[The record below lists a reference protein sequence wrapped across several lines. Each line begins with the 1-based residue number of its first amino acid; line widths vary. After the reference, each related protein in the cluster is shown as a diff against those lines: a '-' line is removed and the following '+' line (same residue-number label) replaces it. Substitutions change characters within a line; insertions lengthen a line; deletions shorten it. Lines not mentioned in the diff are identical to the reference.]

1 MPLRPHRTKVV
12 EPFQWSLP
20 PADAPGRELRT
31 QLPHPEADTGKPP
44 LLFVHGV
51 GHGAWC
57 FDQHWMAAAA
67 AQGWPCYA
75 VSLRG
80 HGASAGA
87 EQLPRATLRDYVHD
101 VLQAIT
107 ELPAPPVLVGHSM
120 GALIVQRVLERYTA
134 APAAVLLAPAGD
146 RHGLRIVARLA
157 RRRPWQLVRATV
169 GRTLWFDGRL
179 LVSTEVPD
187 EVADAYAA
195 RQSPESPL
203 AQYQVVL
210 PRRRW
215 TAACPVLVLGGGADE
230 IVPPV
235 DVIRTARRFG
245 TRAVMFSGLG
255 HDLMLEARWRQP
267 LQTML
272 DWLERTTVRAAP
284 PRAQPA

>member
-1 MPLRPHRTKVV
+1 MPLRPSRTKVI
-12 EPFQWSLP
+12 EPLEWSLP
-20 PADAPGRELRT
+20 PPEAEGRELRT
-31 QLPHPEADTGKPP
+31 RLPDHGADTARPP
-44 LLFVHGV
+44 LLLLHGV

-57 FDQHWMAAAA
+57 FDQHWLPAAA

-87 EQLPRATLRDYVHD
+87 EQLRRATLRHYVHD

-134 APAAVLLAPAGD
+134 APAAVLVAPAGD
-146 RHGLRIVARLA
+146 RHGLGIVARLA
-157 RRRPWQLVRATV
+157 RRRPWQLARATV
-169 GRTLWFDGRL
+169 GRPLWFDGRA
-179 LVSTEVPD
+179 LVSAEVPW
-187 EVADAYAA
+187 EVAEAYAA

-210 PRRRW
+210 PRRRR
-215 TAACPVLVLGGGADE
+215 TAACPVLVLGGGADA

-235 DVIRTARRFG
+235 DVARTARRFG

-255 HDLMLEARWRQP
+255 HDLMLEARSSQP
-267 LQTML
+267 LQAML
-272 DWLERTTVRAAP
+272 DWLERTIAEPQTN
-284 PRAQPA
+284 PA